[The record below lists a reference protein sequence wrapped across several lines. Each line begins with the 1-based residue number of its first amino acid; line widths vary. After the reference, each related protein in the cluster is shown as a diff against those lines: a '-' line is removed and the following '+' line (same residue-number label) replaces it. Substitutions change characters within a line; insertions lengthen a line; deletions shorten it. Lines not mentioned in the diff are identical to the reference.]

1 MPDTQIFKSRLEI
14 FHDCRGRQSCKIFVR
29 TTICKHQHWPV
40 LGSGPRLDMCK
51 FGLSLSNVWRTKYS
65 PNQNSYTRRCPD
77 KKVIFFLSTP
87 DIMVVWEGPDNH
99 KSLIL
104 SEKWG
109 KVSPWLLMIFLRL
122 PSKGGEVPL
131 PNWFEYMNK
140 TCSRLMNSPYSYI
153 DQHPCDE
160 ILYLTIKKKRC
171 KSPFKHSMMLL
182 QPRAGRCKNSI
193 WLL

>member
-1 MPDTQIFKSRLEI
+1 
-14 FHDCRGRQSCKIFVR
+14 
-29 TTICKHQHWPV
+29 
-40 LGSGPRLDMCK
+40 MCK

-131 PNWFEYMNK
+131 PDWFEYMNK

-182 QPRAGRCKNSI
+182 QPRGRRCKNSI
-193 WLL
+193 FNQHHQYEKLLFDNFIRLLKLSPNCWSSVATLLDYFKFNQIADSPYKLF